1 MTTQEPVY
9 TPINCDYY
17 DRLEAW
23 ATMHTICLLRFYDE
37 EGGEHEVST
46 RIKDLYAL
54 NKAEYL
60 LADNGLVIRL
70 DRLIAVNNIP
80 VPQSC

>member
-1 MTTQEPVY
+1 MTANGY

-23 ATMHTICLLRFYDE
+23 ATMRTVCLLRFYDE
-37 EGGEHEVST
+37 EGEEHEVSAL
-46 RIKDLYAL
+46 IKDLYVL

-80 VPQSC
+80 VPKSY